1 MSGPAEGTDDAQSL
15 RAMQEAAW
23 ANKRAKG
30 FNTTDVPLEFC
41 LLTGEVAEA
50 FEAWRRGGD
59 VGEELADVVIYAAG
73 LASILSMDLEAEV
86 ARKLGV
92 NAARVYERR
101 PDGTVVKREGG
112 LEPPRERARRP
123 GAGQGTRRS
132 AMGRSGMRRLFE
144 HNRVTRHDWLA
155 WCADVEEDELL
166 KTRPGGQRSILAN
179 LFHVVDVEYSW
190 LAYVCGRPE
199 FDEPFERYSSLSAIV
214 ALDRRL
220 RPEVASMLDFALVDM
235 GRSLYLPWAPGETA
249 TVEEIL
255 AHTAVHEVHHMG
267 QISVWAREIGRR
279 PVSAN
284 LIGR

>member
-1 MSGPAEGTDDAQSL
+1 MSGPAQGTDDAQSL

-50 FEAWRRGGD
+50 FEAWRRDGD
-59 VGEELADVVIYAAG
+59 VGDELADVVIYAAG

-123 GAGQGTRRS
+123 G
-132 AMGRSGMRRLFE
+132 
-144 HNRVTRHDWLA
+144 
-155 WCADVEEDELL
+155 
-166 KTRPGGQRSILAN
+166 
-179 LFHVVDVEYSW
+179 
-190 LAYVCGRPE
+190 
-199 FDEPFERYSSLSAIV
+199 
-214 ALDRRL
+214 
-220 RPEVASMLDFALVDM
+220 
-235 GRSLYLPWAPGETA
+235 
-249 TVEEIL
+249 
-255 AHTAVHEVHHMG
+255 
-267 QISVWAREIGRR
+267 
-279 PVSAN
+279 
-284 LIGR
+284 